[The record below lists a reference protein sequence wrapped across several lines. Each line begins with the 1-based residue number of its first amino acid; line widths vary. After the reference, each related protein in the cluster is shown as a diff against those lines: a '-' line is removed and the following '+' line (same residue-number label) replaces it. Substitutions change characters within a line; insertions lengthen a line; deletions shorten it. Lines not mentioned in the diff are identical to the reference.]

1 MRTVQ
6 DPMQAWAEGQ
16 TLNLVAHFGPPE
28 PETVEQ
34 LKAALDALSH
44 RAPALA
50 LQRAED
56 LVAYADRS
64 ERSGVRVIARLAR
77 ANALLWL
84 DRLEEA
90 LAAYEEARALAEAGG
105 EGTLAARCGIGKM
118 GTLLR
123 LGRPREALALADAI
137 EPTLASAGD
146 RLLVARV
153 RSQRATALTY
163 LGDPEGA
170 IRAYGEALVVLREIS
185 NAPLDLAI
193 ALHNQA
199 LLLLRTGSQEAG
211 RRALEEA
218 EEAARRS
225 SSVLWQARIA
235 AAAAELDLLSGR
247 YARALVAYE
256 RTADLYEEAGAP
268 STAAAYRLRALECW
282 LYLGQFERVAQEGR
296 VLGERLRTG
305 GFLAEAAR
313 ARYFTALA
321 LRSRGRLEGHP
332 TPGHPTPG
340 HPTPGHPTKSFGL
353 RGAPSFGLR
362 GAPSFGLRGA
372 PLEEAAA
379 LLEQALRDL
388 EAVGRVAWWSAA
400 AQELAALRLR
410 QGDLAEAERLL
421 LRAQEYGQEPAHA
434 GRARLVEAD
443 LHFARG
449 DLTAASRAALAAHRL
464 GRRYGFPWLE
474 ASAHRRLARST
485 PSPVR
490 RRLHLLCGVRSARRI
505 LSWIPADLRWSF
517 FREVQDLFGECIVA
531 LAEASEAELAW
542 KVAQQAKS
550 RDLAEL
556 IARHPGVRLRARVKE
571 DAPLVNEVNELLD
584 HARAMAMRAEPDPEL
599 HDLSSR
605 IEGLLASLL
614 VRNAEY
620 GEDAA
625 LLGVAAES
633 ERPELERHTA
643 LVEYVIAGQ
652 EEHPTKSFGLRG
664 DPQEVLAFVLTQDK
678 IRVVRGVASLSEIRR
693 LTSLWALGLRAYA
706 RGQLPE
712 AAALRQANRVL
723 SDLYDVLLRPLW
735 PDEIPYEHLIVS
747 PFGVLWALPFHA
759 FLDRGVPLW
768 ERMEVSYIPA
778 GSLLP
783 LLRRRSETPWGPM
796 VAVAA
801 TGGDRVPRAVEEA
814 ERVARCM
821 GGQCVREVTRAQFL
835 DLLEGAGIVH
845 VAAHCTFQPLAP
857 LLSAIHLA
865 DGPVLA
871 LDLLDR
877 RTEARLVVLS
887 GCDTGVHAVLPGD
900 ELHGFARAW
909 FHAGAARL
917 VLSLWPVPDESTCRL
932 MDAFYRHLAQGS
944 DVCASLRS
952 SALEIRSTDP
962 HPLHWAGFVV
972 LGGHLCPIG
981 DT

>member
-1 MRTVQ
+1 MRTAQ
-6 DPMQAWAEGQ
+6 DPMQAWSEGEEVD
-16 TLNLVAHFGPPE
+16 LAASFGPPE

-50 LQRAED
+50 LRRAKD

-64 ERSGVRVIARLAR
+64 ERPGARVIARLAR

-90 LAAYEEARALAEAGG
+90 LAAYDEAQALAEAVG

-137 EPTLASAGD
+137 EPTLAAAGD
-146 RLLVARV
+146 RILVARV

-163 LGDPEGA
+163 LGDSEGA

-185 NAPLDLAI
+185 DASLDLAI

-199 LLLLRTGSQEAG
+199 LLLSRTGRREAAQQ
-211 RRALEEA
+211 ALEAA

-225 SSVLWQARIA
+225 SSALWQARIA
-235 AAAAELDLLSGR
+235 AAAAELDLLGGR
-247 YARALVAYE
+247 YTRALVAYE
-256 RTADLYEEAGAP
+256 RTADLYEQAGAP

-282 LYLGQFERVAQEGR
+282 LYLGQFERVTQQGQ
-296 VLGERLRTG
+296 VLSERLRAG
-305 GFLAEAAR
+305 GFLAEVGR
-313 ARYFTALA
+313 ARYFTAVA

-332 TPGHPTPG
+332 T
-340 HPTPGHPTKSFGL
+340 KSCGL
-353 RGAPSFGLR
+353 RGD
-362 GAPSFGLRGA
+362 

-388 EAVGRVAWWSAA
+388 EAAGRVTWWSAA

-421 LRAQEYGQEPAHA
+421 LRAQAYAQEPAHA

-443 LHFARG
+443 LHLARK
-449 DLTAASRAALAAHRL
+449 DRFSASRAARAAHRL
-464 GRRYGFPWLE
+464 GRRYGLPWLL

-490 RRLHLLCGVRSARRI
+490 RRLHLLCGVRSAGRI

-517 FREVQDLFGECIVA
+517 FREVEDLFSECIVA
-531 LAEASEAELAW
+531 LAEASQPERAW
-542 KVAQQAKS
+542 RVAQQAKS
-550 RDLAEL
+550 RGMAEL
-556 IARHPGVRLRARVKE
+556 IARHQGLRLRARAPE
-571 DAPLVNEVNELLD
+571 DVPLVDELNELLEC
-584 HARAMAMRAEPDPEL
+584 ARAKAMRAEPDPEL

-605 IEGLLASLL
+605 VSDLLASLI

-620 GEDAA
+620 GEDTA
-625 LLGVAAES
+625 LLGLSGEPQRLKLGS
-633 ERPELERHTA
+633 RTA

-652 EEHPTKSFGLRG
+652 E
-664 DPQEVLAFVLTQDK
+664 VLAFVLTQDE
-678 IRVVRGVASLSEIRR
+678 IRAVRGVASLPEIRR

-706 RGQLPE
+706 AGQLPE
-712 AAALRQANRVL
+712 AAALRQADRVL
-723 SDLYDVLLRPLW
+723 SDLYEALLRPLW
-735 PDEIPYEHLIVS
+735 PGEIPYEHLIVS
-747 PFGVLWALPFHA
+747 PCGALWALPFHA

-768 ERMEVSYIPA
+768 EMMEVSYVPA
-778 GSLLP
+778 GSMLP
-783 LLRRRSETPWGPM
+783 LLHRRSGTRRGPV

-801 TGGDRVPRAVEEA
+801 TGGRVVHAVEEA

-821 GGQCVREVTRAQFL
+821 NGRCVREVTRAQFL

-865 DGPVLA
+865 DGPLLA

-877 RTEARLVVLS
+877 LTQARLVVLS
-887 GCDTGVHAVLPGD
+887 GCDTGVHGVLPGD

-909 FHAGAARL
+909 FHAGAATL

-932 MDAFYRHLAQGS
+932 MDAFYRHLARGS
-944 DVCASLRS
+944 GVCASLRS

-972 LGGHLCPIG
+972 LGGA
-981 DT
+981 

>member
-1 MRTVQ
+1 ME
-6 DPMQAWAEGQ
+6 AWAEGEA
-16 TLNLVAHFGPPE
+16 LNLVVHFGLPE
-28 PETVEQ
+28 PETVER

-44 RAPALA
+44 RSPALA

-64 ERSGVRVIARLAR
+64 EHSNVRVIARLAR

-90 LAAYEEARALAEAGG
+90 ISAYDEARALAEATG

-118 GTLLR
+118 GALLR

-137 EPTLASAGD
+137 EPTLACAGD
-146 RLLVARV
+146 CLLLARV

-170 IRAYGEALVVLREIS
+170 IRAYAEAAELLEGIPHAS
-185 NAPLDLAI
+185 LDLAI

-199 LLLLRTGSQEAG
+199 LLLSRTG
-211 RRALEEA
+211 RRELAQQALEAA

-225 SSVLWQARIA
+225 ASVLWQARIA

-256 RTADLYEEAGAP
+256 RTADLYEQAGAP

-282 LYLGQFERVAQEGR
+282 LYLGQFERVAQEGQG
-296 VLGERLRTG
+296 LSDRLQAG
-305 GFLAEAAR
+305 GFRAEAAR
-313 ARYFTALA
+313 ACYFTAL
-321 LRSRGRLEGHP
+321 
-332 TPGHPTPG
+332 
-340 HPTPGHPTKSFGL
+340 GL
-353 RGAPSFGLR
+353 RHLER
-362 GAPSFGLRGA
+362 
-372 PLEEAAA
+372 LEEARD
-379 LLEQALRDL
+379 LLERALRDL

-421 LRAQEYGQEPAHA
+421 LRAQAYAQEPAHA

-443 LHFARG
+443 LHLARK
-449 DLTAASRAALAAHRL
+449 DRFSASRAARAAHRL
-464 GRRYGFPWLE
+464 GRRYGLPWLE

-490 RRLHLLCGVRSARRI
+490 RRLHLLCGVRSAGRI

-517 FREVQDLFGECIVA
+517 FREVEDLFSECIVA
-531 LAEASEAELAW
+531 LASSALPERAW

-550 RDLAEL
+550 RGMAEL
-556 IARHPGVRLRARVKE
+556 IARHQGLRLRARRPE
-571 DAPLVNEVNELLD
+571 DAPLVDELNALLD
-584 HARAMAMRAEPDPEL
+584 RARAKAMRLEADPEL

-605 IEGLLASLL
+605 VLDLLASLI

-620 GEDAA
+620 GEDTA
-625 LLGVAAES
+625 LLGLSGEP
-633 ERPELERHTA
+633 ERLKLGSRTA

-652 EEHPTKSFGLRG
+652 E
-664 DPQEVLAFVLTQDK
+664 VLAFVLTQDH
-678 IRVVRGVASLSEIRR
+678 IRAVRGVASLPEIRR

-706 RGQLPE
+706 AGQLPE
-712 AAALRQANRVL
+712 AAALRQADRVL
-723 SDLYDVLLRPLW
+723 SDLYDALLRPLW
-735 PDEIPYEHLIVS
+735 PGGIPYAHLIVS
-747 PFGVLWALPFHA
+747 PCGALWALPFHA

-768 ERMEVSYIPA
+768 EKLEVSYVPA
-778 GSLLP
+778 GSMLP
-783 LLRRRSETPWGPM
+783 LLHRRSGTQRGPV

-801 TGGDRVPRAVEEA
+801 TGGRALAAVEEA

-821 GGQCVREVTRAQFL
+821 NGRCVREVTRAQFL

-865 DGPVLA
+865 DGPLLA

-877 RTEARLVVLS
+877 LTQARLVVLS
-887 GCDTGVHAVLPGD
+887 GCDTGVHRVLPGD
-900 ELHGFARAW
+900 EICGFARAW
-909 FHAGAARL
+909 FHAGAATL

-932 MDAFYRHLAQGS
+932 MDAFYRHLARGS
-944 DVCASLRS
+944 GVCASLRS
-952 SALEIRSTDP
+952 SALEVRSTDP

-972 LGGHLCPIG
+972 LGGA
-981 DT
+981 